1 MAAASVQSPLLSF
14 PLREP
19 QTPEKVSQYNDWHY
33 AQRQGVVVVVDR
45 KGSREDA
52 EEGVYDYLWQCTS
65 EDDALVRALL
75 QPTDSKFQSPS
86 TWVLAPQYKCLGC
99 GNLAGFADSVYTAL
113 TDGVHSAAFMV
124 HAIINDVP
132 NKAPARFVKWGP
144 TLLVR
149 WYAC

>member
-33 AQRQGVVVVVDR
+33 AQRQGVVV
-45 KGSREDA
+45 
-52 EEGVYDYLWQCTS
+52 CTP
-65 EDDALVRALL
+65 EDDALLRALL
-75 QPTDSKFQSPS
+75 QPTDPKFQSPS

-99 GNLAGFADSVYTAL
+99 GKLAGFADSVYTAL

-132 NKAPARFVKWGP
+132 NKAPARCAGCGSPSPYMLGWAAGMGWTCSAG
-144 TLLVR
+144 TL
-149 WYAC
+149 ADKC